1 MTEKGIN
8 KENLYGWGLTFDLT
22 GKIPAINKRIF
33 DKLIDAQQ
41 YADDFNDSAVAGL
54 LLSVTADDDEE
65 NNGVYFVQTIKKQA
79 DDKKAKLQK
88 LSFGDL
94 EEAVTYI
101 DVQIAAIKAQI
112 GEIGENKTVIDL
124 INNII
129 AEVSANKKTI
139 DTYTINKKIISEN
152 PVLNSDDLSMSET
165 YSTLKQLGDYIA
177 PGDII
182 TTAISKIE
190 VMLANTTLA
199 LTAAITDVEL
209 RLGRPSEKDAEGN
222 VISEAS
228 GLYKKYEDLEK
239 LINNQ

>member
-22 GKIPAINKRIF
+22 DKIPAINKRIF
-33 DKLIDAQQ
+33 DKLVDAQQ

-54 LLSVTADDDEE
+54 LLSVTADDEKK
-65 NNGVYFVQTIKKQA
+65 NGVYFVQTIKKQA
-79 DDKKAKLQK
+79 DDEKAKLQK

-101 DVQIAAIKAQI
+101 DKQIATIKAQI
-112 GEIGENKTVIDL
+112 GEIEEGKTVIDF
-124 INNII
+124 INTVIE
-129 AEVSANKKTI
+129 EVRANKETI
-139 DTYTINKKIISEN
+139 DAYTINNKVISES

-165 YSTLKQLGDYIA
+165 YSTFEQPGDYIA

-228 GLYKKYEDLEK
+228 GLYKRCEDLEK

>member
-22 GKIPAINKRIF
+22 DKIPAINKRIF
-33 DKLIDAQQ
+33 DKLVDAQQ
-41 YADDFNDSAVAGL
+41 YADDFSDSAVAGL
-54 LLSVTADDDEE
+54 LLSVTADDEKK
-65 NNGVYFVQTIKKQA
+65 NGVYFVQTIKKQA
-79 DDKKAKLQK
+79 DDEKAKLQK

-101 DVQIAAIKAQI
+101 DNQIATIKAQI
-112 GEIGENKTVIDL
+112 GEIEEGKTVIDF
-124 INNII
+124 INTVME
-129 AEVSANKKTI
+129 EVRANKETI
-139 DTYTINKKIISEN
+139 DAYTINNKVISES

-165 YSTLKQLGDYIA
+165 YSTLEQPGDFIT

>member
-22 GKIPAINKRIF
+22 DKIPAINKRIF
-33 DKLIDAQQ
+33 DKLVDAQQ

-54 LLSVTADDDEE
+54 LLSVTADDEKK
-65 NNGVYFVQTIKKQA
+65 NGVYFVQTIKKQA
-79 DDKKAKLQK
+79 DDEKAKLQK

-101 DVQIAAIKAQI
+101 DKQIATIKAQI
-112 GEIGENKTVIDL
+112 GEIEEGKTVIDF
-124 INNII
+124 INTVIE
-129 AEVSANKKTI
+129 EVRANKETI
-139 DTYTINKKIISEN
+139 DAYTINNKVISES

-165 YSTLKQLGDYIA
+165 YSTLEQPGDFIT

-228 GLYKKYEDLEK
+228 GLYKRCEDLEK

>member
-22 GKIPAINKRIF
+22 DKIPAINKRIF
-33 DKLIDAQQ
+33 DKLVDAQQ
-41 YADDFNDSAVAGL
+41 YADDFSDSAVAGL
-54 LLSVTADDDEE
+54 LLSVTADDEKK
-65 NNGVYFVQTIKKQA
+65 NGVYFVQTIKKQA
-79 DDKKAKLQK
+79 DDEKAKLQK

-101 DVQIAAIKAQI
+101 DNQIATIKAQI
-112 GEIGENKTVIDL
+112 GEIEEGKTVIDL

-139 DTYTINKKIISEN
+139 DAYTINKKIISEN

-165 YSTLKQLGDYIA
+165 YSTLEQPGDYIA